1 MVHQQLNFIVSVIPK
16 SDNILDRLDEEH
28 ILKKELG
35 KKLYELGYKF
45 IVGGEDVMSDYA
57 KQRIILVKED

>member
-16 SDNILDRLDEEH
+16 SDNVLDRLDEAH
-28 ILKKELG
+28 ILKNELG
-35 KKLYELGYKF
+35 KKLYELGYDF

-57 KQRIILVKED
+57 NQRIIPIKEN